1 MFFDYLIV
9 ICVMKSVFRKGA
21 GFFIL
26 SRKYGIYKKIS
37 SLPGRYRKED
47 TNTKT
52 KLDLTKLFYCG
63 VSQLLSVRCKD
74 IENIFNTQT
83 IINKI

>member
-1 MFFDYLIV
+1 
-9 ICVMKSVFRKGA
+9 MKSVFRKGA
-21 GFFIL
+21 GFFIFEQEIWDIL
-26 SRKYGIYKKIS
+26 KIS

>member
-1 MFFDYLIV
+1 
-9 ICVMKSVFRKGA
+9 MKSVFRKGA

-26 SRKYGIYKKIS
+26 SRKYGVYKKIS

-52 KLDLTKLFYCG
+52 KLDLTKLFLLE
-63 VSQLLSVRCKD
+63 VSQLHLQIYRKYLKK
-74 IENIFNTQT
+74 Q
-83 IINKI
+83 KYLK